1 MSDKTRLETLEKQ
14 VALQNRLY
22 QEIVKAL
29 EEAHE
34 ELSSLDD
41 KIEEAHTYIF
51 NLEQKIDSHKSG
63 NEGKQFLECPNT
75 KVSVR
80 DFEK

>member
-29 EEAHE
+29 EDAHE

-51 NLEQKIDSHKSG
+51 NLEQKIDSYLKLS
-63 NEGKQFLECPNT
+63 NGKQRYKCPNS
-75 KVSVR
+75 KV
-80 DFEK
+80 